1 MKNKVFCFDLDIVI
15 CSAKKIIN
23 TNQPQLINP

>member
-15 CSAKKIIN
+15 CSKKIIN
-23 TNQPQLINP
+23 TNQLQLINP